1 MKSVRAACGLGLL
14 LATFAAHADSQLV
27 GGPGNASADL
37 NFRVVIGRVLFL
49 GVGSGANT
57 VPRGNNATVN
67 RATFNYTNNP
77 GQVGTGAAAATATG
91 TNVRARV
98 YGNNG
103 QITITVSNPP
113 NLVSG
118 ANTIPFSQITATS
131 SAAVALPVP
140 AMGGGSVNPVLSAGG
155 RVTNQTALWR
165 FRYANTV
172 LPAAG
177 TYNGQVIY
185 TASML

>member
-1 MKSVRAACGLGLL
+1 MKSVRATAGLMLL
-14 LATFAAHADSQLV
+14 LSAFAAHADSQLV
-27 GGPGNASADL
+27 GGAGSASADL

-49 GVGSGANT
+49 AVGSGANT
-57 VPRGNNATVN
+57 NPRANNGTVN
-67 RATFNYTNNP
+67 RAIFNYTNNP
-77 GQVGTGAAAATATG
+77 GQVGTGAAAATITG
-91 TNVRARV
+91 ANVRARV

-103 QITITVSNPP
+103 QITITVTNPA

-118 ANTIPFSQITATS
+118 SNTIPFSQITATS
-131 SAAVALPVP
+131 SAAAALPVP
-140 AMGGGSVNPVLSAGG
+140 AMGGGSVNPALSAGG
-155 RVTNQTALWR
+155 RITNQTAIWR

-172 LPAAG
+172 TPAAG